1 MKNETEWINASNW
14 CTRWL
19 LITDYIV
26 KVWVGPSVYYLSRI
40 FAKLYAYQLQ
50 KKSGQAVFT
59 QQQEKLGKTTSI
71 DKLSDDSAAA
81 TSFAQVFE
89 EMNAFDVRCGNPVRT
104 KQNPPSMS
112 NSLYWA
118 TSFLSEWD
126 GETSIVSSAGDELEE
141 ESGGEEEEEGDLGD
155 EGQLDGGAA
164 EILGESGE
172 SQ

>member
-1 MKNETEWINASNW
+1 M
-14 CTRWL
+14 
-19 LITDYIV
+19 
-26 KVWVGPSVYYLSRI
+26 WVGPSVYYLSRI